1 MNLFEA
7 AVLGLVQGLTEFLP
21 ISSTAHLRVV
31 PELLGWEDPGAAFS
45 AVIQLGTVLA
55 VVLYFWRDVYRLLGA
70 LASGLKN
77 RRPLETFDARL
88 AWCLVLGTVP
98 ICILGLLLKPLIEGG
113 LRSLYVV
120 ASSLIALA
128 LVLWGAERWASHRR
142 VLTEVTFRDALV
154 VGGWQALAL
163 VPGSSRSG
171 TTLTGGLLLG
181 LKREDAARFSF
192 LLSIPAT
199 GLAGLFEL
207 KHLLEAQTRPSTA
220 ALLVGTGVAFVSGMA
235 AIAGLLRFLR
245 TRTTAVFIVYRL
257 ALGLLLFVLLGRG
270 VIRPMSG
277 VENLAPESVPREV
290 PVSKQAT
297 D

>member
-1 MNLFEA
+1 MSLLEA
-7 AVLGLVQGLTEFLP
+7 VVLGLVQGLTEFLP

-31 PELLGWEDPGAAFS
+31 PELLGWDDPGAAFS

-55 VVLYFWRDVYRLLGA
+55 VILYFWRDLFQLFGA
-70 LASGLKN
+70 LFSGLKSG
-77 RRPLETFDARL
+77 RPLETFDARL
-88 AWCLVLGTVP
+88 AWCLMLGTIPV
-98 ICILGLLLKPLIEGG
+98 CVMGLVLKSFIESS

-128 LVLWGAERWASHRR
+128 LVLWAAERWATHRR
-142 VLTEVTFRDALV
+142 TLSEVTFKDALM
-154 VGGWQALAL
+154 VGSWQALAL

-207 KHLLEAQTRPSTA
+207 KHLLEAQVRPSTS
-220 ALLVGTGVAFVSGMA
+220 ALLVGTVVAFVSGMV

-245 TRTTAVFIVYRL
+245 TRTTAVFIAYRI
-257 ALGLLLFVLLGRG
+257 ALGLLLFFLLGKG

-277 VENLAPESVPREV
+277 VESLTSA
-290 PVSKQAT
+290 SKQVT